1 MLLKRSLVVEGNV
14 EPAPLVSA
22 REGAPNKRS
31 PALGAG
37 KTDVAEFR
45 GRGGGHYKVLRQRE
59 IL

>member
-1 MLLKRSLVVEGNV
+1 VQDRRAAALVRRFV
-14 EPAPLVSA
+14 A
-22 REGAPNKRS
+22 REGAPNKLS

-45 GRGGGHYKVLRQRE
+45 GRGGGHHKVLGQRD

>member
-1 MLLKRSLVVEGNV
+1 
-14 EPAPLVSA
+14 VSATVA
-22 REGAPNKRS
+22 REGALNKLS

-45 GRGGGHYKVLRQRE
+45 GREGGHYKVHQQRE